1 MTEVICRKEV
11 ELLDGKYV
19 VYLKRVPVQIA
30 SGGKPL
36 KTAVKAFVK
45 KVQ

>member
-1 MTEVICRKEV
+1 MTEVICKKEI
-11 ELLDGKYV
+11 ELLDEKYV

-30 SGGKPL
+30 SGGMPL
-36 KTAVKAFVK
+36 KTAVKAYVK